1 MRGHFA
7 AAQVE
12 PKRKLAEFRVSPE
25 NLIGVGE
32 EITADHYFA
41 GQFVDVAGTSI
52 GKGFAGGMKRHN
64 FGGLRASHGVS
75 VSHRSHGSTGQ
86 CQDPGKVFK
95 GKKMAGHM
103 GAVRVT
109 TQNLQVV
116 RTDSERG
123 LIMVKGAVPGS
134 KGGWVTIKDAVKKA
148 DARQRDPAGGAALG
162 RRGRARGGGEGRRG
176 GRRGR
181 GRGGRGA
188 APRRAGRGRGGGA
201 AAGRGRA
208 QGRQGGERRRSPR
221 GRERQGMKLD
231 VITLDASPAGSIELD
246 DAIFG
251 LEPRADI
258 LHRVVRWQL
267 AKRQAGT
274 HSTLGKSEVSY
285 STKKIYRQ
293 KGTGGARHG
302 SRKAPIFRHGG
313 TYKGPTPRS
322 HAHDLTKKFRALGL
336 KHALSAKAGAG
347 ELIVIDQASLAEGKT
362 KLLAQALKG
371 LGWKRALVIDGAEV
385 NANFAR
391 AARNIEG
398 IDVLPSVGA
407 NVYDILRRDTLVL
420 TKAGVEA
427 LEARLK

>member
-1 MRGHFA
+1 
-7 AAQVE
+7 
-12 PKRKLAEFRVSPE
+12 
-25 NLIGVGE
+25 
-32 EITADHYFA
+32 
-41 GQFVDVAGTSI
+41 
-52 GKGFAGGMKRHN
+52 
-64 FGGLRASHGVS
+64 
-75 VSHRSHGSTGQ
+75 
-86 CQDPGKVFK
+86 
-95 GKKMAGHM
+95 
-103 GAVRVT
+103 
-109 TQNLQVV
+109 
-116 RTDSERG
+116 
-123 LIMVKGAVPGS
+123 
-134 KGGWVTIKDAVKKA
+134 
-148 DARQRDPAGGAALG
+148 
-162 RRGRARGGGEGRRG
+162 
-176 GRRGR
+176 
-181 GRGGRGA
+181 
-188 APRRAGRGRGGGA
+188 
-201 AAGRGRA
+201 
-208 QGRQGGERRRSPR
+208 
-221 GRERQGMKLD
+221 MKLD
-231 VITLDASPAGSIELD
+231 VISLDASPAGSIELD

-258 LHRVVRWQL
+258 LHRMVRWQL

-274 HSTLGKSEVSY
+274 HSVLGKSDVSY

-302 SRKAPIFRHGG
+302 SRKAPTFRHGG

-336 KHALSAKAGAG
+336 RHALSAKATAG
-347 ELIVIDQASLAEGKT
+347 ELVVIDQASLAEGKT